1 MEPREPSFSERLRL
15 RVLDW
20 ITTEGWSVSPLAARD
35 NVVWANLATISLG
48 PEDEQRTWKVVV
60 CQLDDRR
67 DEVVLEVYLEI
78 TGRQSTRLNA
88 MPAKARDNFLRDVR
102 MEILRAGLDFY
113 GLKPPLDTIIL
124 QHVSYFDGLS
134 KDVLLNRLNHMRLI
148 QSLVSEVIEQRLGP
162 S

>member
-1 MEPREPSFSERLRL
+1 
-15 RVLDW
+15 
-20 ITTEGWSVSPLAARD
+20 LAARD

-67 DEVVLEVYLEI
+67 DEV
-78 TGRQSTRLNA
+78 RLNA